1 MMILNQRLTA
11 VSKYITG
18 DVLADIGSDHAYLP
32 IYAIENELCTSA
44 IAGEVVKGPYQTALD
59 NVKKY
64 SMQNRIDVKL
74 GDGLN
79 VLEKTNNVNTIT
91 ICGMGG
97 PLIAEILQNGKEKL
111 MNQPRLA
118 LQSNIQTST
127 LRRTLMQLDY
137 HIIDEEIMEEKGHIY
152 EIVIAEYGHK
162 ELKEVELKFGPILM
176 NSKSALF
183 IKKWNRELEALKNI
197 QSHLDK
203 NKHQS
208 RLEEINH
215 EIKLIQEVLS

>member
-18 DVLADIGSDHAYLP
+18 DILADIGSDHAYLP
-32 IYAIENELCTSA
+32 IYAIENNLCTSA
-44 IAGEVVKGPYQTALD
+44 IAGEVVKGPYQAAVD

-64 SMQNRIDVKL
+64 SMQNTIDVKL

-79 VLEKTNNVNTIT
+79 VLEKTNRVNTIT

-118 LQSNIQTST
+118 LQSNIQTSV
-127 LRRTLMQLDY
+127 LRRTLMRLNY
-137 HIIDEEIMEEKGHIY
+137 HIVDEEIIEEKGHIY
-152 EIVIAEYGHK
+152 EIVIAEYGNQ
-162 ELKEVELKFGPILM
+162 ELDEKELKFGPLLM
-176 NSKSALF
+176 NSKSDLF
-183 IKKWNRELEALKNI
+183 IKKWNRELEALRKI
-197 QSHLDK
+197 QSHLDIH
-203 NKHQS
+203 KHQS
-208 RLEEINH
+208 RLEEIDR
-215 EIKLIQEVLS
+215 EIKLIQEVL

>member
-1 MMILNQRLTA
+1 NRISCLLSRSFIRGAKVMILNQRLTA

-44 IAGEVVKGPYQTALD
+44 IAGEVVKGPYQAALD

-127 LRRTLMQLDY
+127 LRRTL
-137 HIIDEEIMEEKGHIY
+137 
-152 EIVIAEYGHK
+152 
-162 ELKEVELKFGPILM
+162 
-176 NSKSALF
+176 
-183 IKKWNRELEALKNI
+183 
-197 QSHLDK
+197 
-203 NKHQS
+203 
-208 RLEEINH
+208 
-215 EIKLIQEVLS
+215 

>member
-1 MMILNQRLTA
+1 MMMLNQRLTA

-32 IYAIENELCTSA
+32 IYAIENKLCTSA
-44 IAGEVVKGPYQTALD
+44 IAGEVVKGPFQAAVD

-74 GDGLN
+74 GNGLN
-79 VLEKTNNVNTIT
+79 VLETSNHVDTIT

-118 LQSNIQTST
+118 LQSNIQTSA

-137 HIIDEEIMEEKGHIY
+137 HIVNEEILEEKGHIY
-152 EIVIAEYGHK
+152 EIVIAEYGYK
-162 ELKEVELKFGPILM
+162 ALNDIELKFGPILM
-176 NSKSALF
+176 HSNASLF
-183 IKKWNRELEALKNI
+183 QKKWNRELEALKNI
-197 QSHLDK
+197 RSHLDQQ
-203 NKHQS
+203 KHQS
-208 RLEEINH
+208 RLEEINR